1 VRRAPIAD
9 HELEPCLRPF
19 GAAHGLPAVAY
30 TDPELFAWERERF
43 FDAAWVCVGRAG
55 SPGTGSDRRDLHGWA
70 FVRRDTDGIGF
81 EEQFGNLAVHLAPY
95 DPARLVVGA
104 RTSYELRTN
113 WKIVHENYQECY
125 HCSEIHP
132 ALCRV
137 TPPDSGWSIEIRGA
151 YVAGPMELVPGA
163 ETMSMDGR
171 SGGAPISWLPAE
183 LRRQVGYFGVFPNL
197 LISTLPDYVLTH
209 RLEPIAP
216 DRTYVECEWLFPPEA
231 LERPGF
237 DPSYAVEFWGVTNRE
252 DWAACESLQ
261 RAAGSRG
268 YRPGPL
274 SWGWEAGVYAWT
286 AMIASAYR
294 SGRPVPVASMP
305 EVASVPRYEVL
316 RAARAGRR

>member
-1 VRRAPIAD
+1 MPSAPIPRDA
-9 HELEPCLRPF
+9 LEPCLRPF
-19 GAAHGLPAVAY
+19 GSARGLPALSY
-30 TDPELFAWERERF
+30 TDPGVFAWERVHL
-43 FDAAWVCVGRAG
+43 FDASWVCVGRTAEVPDG
-55 SPGTGSDRRDLHGWA
+55 PGRRDLHGWA
-70 FVRRDTDGIGF
+70 FVRRDREGIGF
-81 EEQFGNLAVHLAPY
+81 DEQFGNLGDHLAPY

-132 ALCRV
+132 ALCGV
-137 TPPDSGWSIEIRGA
+137 TPPDSGWSIEIRGS
-151 YVAGPMELVPGA
+151 YVAGPMELVPEA

-171 SGGAPISWLPAE
+171 SGGVTIPWLPPE

-209 RLEPIAP
+209 RIEPIAP
-216 DRTYVECEWLFPPEA
+216 DRTFVECAWLFPPEA
-231 LERPGF
+231 FELPGF
-237 DPSYAVEFWGVTNRE
+237 DPAYAVEFWDVTNRE

-274 SWGWEAGVYAWT
+274 SWGWEVGVYAWT
-286 AMIASAYR
+286 RMMANAYL
-294 SGRPVPVASMP
+294 SGGPGRVPSMP
-305 EVASVPRYEVL
+305 EVAALPRYEAL
-316 RAARAGRR
+316 RASRAGRP